1 MREDAAASRELNSR
15 PKNVLQRSLED
26 ASSTPRETI
35 ARESL
40 DADSRE

>member
-1 MREDAAASRELNSR
+1 VREDAAASREVNPRL
-15 PKNVLQRSLED
+15 KNVLQRSFED
-26 ASSTPRETI
+26 ASSAPREAI